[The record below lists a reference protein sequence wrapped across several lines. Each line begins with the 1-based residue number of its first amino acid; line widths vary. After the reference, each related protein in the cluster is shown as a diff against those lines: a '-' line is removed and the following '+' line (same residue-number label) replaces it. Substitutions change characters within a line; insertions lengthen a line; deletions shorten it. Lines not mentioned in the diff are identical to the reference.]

1 MIGPSTDRTSKFSG
15 SSKKLPE
22 KRKACNRHQSFVPAW
37 QASRY
42 VDDGWMPNS
51 CELVRLRAR
60 TSRRSAK
67 RLDFNPK
74 PKEPIMRA
82 QQGKTNITAI
92 VVIVLIVAIVLI
104 ALPLWRNH
112 RIAGHVSEA
121 LGATDAAKVA
131 VTEAATVHGG
141 LEHVKASE
149 LGYNTAASVS
159 PYAARVSVAD
169 GGRITLVTKGT
180 GATPDIQLLLTP
192 EQGPTSA
199 ITWIC

>member
-1 MIGPSTDRTSKFSG
+1 MGGCLIHASLPALNQDFATDVRSG
-15 SSKKLPE
+15 S
-22 KRKACNRHQSFVPAW
+22 
-37 QASRY
+37 
-42 VDDGWMPNS
+42 
-51 CELVRLRAR
+51 
-60 TSRRSAK
+60 T
-67 RLDFNPK
+67 FNPQAT
-74 PKEPIMRA
+74 EPIMHA

-199 ITWIC
+199 IIWICSILVGEADSVPANCRKMAATKVPVSTAPAATAQ